1 MELAVYSNPKNLMV
15 DFADDTSKCLISQ
28 NILALN
34 KRDRVA
40 VAFYTTNYIFLM
52 YNKREKMLINFQDI
66 PDQKGSNYPDEF
78 SSVVTGRSKKR
89 LGDAAGLQNFG
100 VTLVKL
106 APEIAGS
113 PSGIGTLSKMN
124 LFML

>member
-1 MELAVYSNPKNLMV
+1 MV
-15 DFADDTSKCLISQ
+15 DFADYTSKCLISQ